1 MTIVV
6 FDLDHTL
13 IKKNSSYAFG
23 KFLYQKR
30 FFSSVLMLKL
40 CAFYGLYQ
48 CKCVSLANLH
58 NFIFKHLFKDHFL
71 ADFQNEAE
79 NFLNIH
85 LHHLLDP
92 LMQEKLDLAL
102 KNNYVV
108 LLSSSPDF
116 LVKKIAAKLSIPY
129 AIGSS
134 YTIDIE
140 RRFQSLAEIID
151 GRKKA
156 IKIQNLS
163 EELRVP
169 RESIIA
175 YSDSWVD
182 IPLLSFVGIPIA
194 VNPDREL
201 QRKSLNKGWEIL
213 RTR

>member
-1 MTIVV
+1 M
-6 FDLDHTL
+6 L
-13 IKKNSSYAFG
+13 
-23 KFLYQKR
+23 
-30 FFSSVLMLKL
+30 FF
-40 CAFYGLYQ
+40 
-48 CKCVSLANLH
+48 
-58 NFIFKHLFKDHFL
+58 FL
-71 ADFQNEAE
+71 A
-79 NFLNIH
+79 
-85 LHHLLDP
+85 P
-92 LMQEKLDLAL
+92 LTFSL
-102 KNNYVV
+102 KK
-108 LLSSSPDF
+108 SQQ
-116 LVKKIAAKLSIPY
+116 KLSIPY

-201 QRKSLNKGWEIL
+201 QRKSLNKGCEIL